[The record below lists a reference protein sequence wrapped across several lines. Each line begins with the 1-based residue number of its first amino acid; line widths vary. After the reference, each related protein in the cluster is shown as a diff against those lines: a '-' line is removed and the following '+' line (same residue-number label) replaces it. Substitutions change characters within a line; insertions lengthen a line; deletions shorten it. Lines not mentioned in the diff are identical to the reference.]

1 MTDRS
6 RQLEQALQRLL
17 LLQHRQS
24 MLADSVADGLFQQER
39 LVGLLTDIR
48 GRLSD
53 FKRRDEEH
61 SVVIRPSLFATA
73 ECEASIS
80 SKNAAPAA
88 AARSTRRAGT
98 TSPGEAG

>member
-17 LLQHRQS
+17 TLQHRQS

-48 GRLSD
+48 RRLRD

-61 SVVIRPSLFATA
+61 SEVARPSLIART
-73 ECEASIS
+73 ECEASL
-80 SKNAAPAA
+80 
-88 AARSTRRAGT
+88 
-98 TSPGEAG
+98 